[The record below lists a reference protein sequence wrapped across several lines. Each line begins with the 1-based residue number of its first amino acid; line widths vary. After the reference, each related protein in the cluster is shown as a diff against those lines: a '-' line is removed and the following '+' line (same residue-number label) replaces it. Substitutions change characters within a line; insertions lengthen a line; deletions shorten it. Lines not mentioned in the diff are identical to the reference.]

1 MARPWPRV
9 VFLSLLPKRAVSMCH
24 YHHRGQTHDNLR
36 HSVDIRSVQ
45 AHMVALRH
53 AIRPASRVCGLQ
65 RLGGPNTPW
74 QQTCLYIG
82 RPLSSHFAF
91 FFTLSIIVNLNILY
105 LHVLHAAQR
114 ESRSMECVRDSASG
128 VRLSRS
134 TPLLGERGNLMIEST
149 FSSSR

>member
-24 YHHRGQTHDNLR
+24 HHHSGQTHDNLR

-45 AHMVALRH
+45 GHMVALRH

-91 FFTLSIIVNLNILY
+91 FFTLSTIVNLNILY
-105 LHVLHAAQR
+105 LHAIAPVVIHPDRCSIGSINLT
-114 ESRSMECVRDSASG
+114 SKSG
-128 VRLSRS
+128 
-134 TPLLGERGNLMIEST
+134 TE
-149 FSSSR
+149 